1 MRFEFLSGPEDGV
14 VIAQADGQILIGRQF
29 SMGGIQ
35 LTWDPFV
42 SKKHAAVFRD
52 EGGFRI
58 ADTGNEGKGSVHGTV
73 LCDSSLKTKAH
84 LRGQKAALEAGD
96 IVIVGHTWIRFLGA

>member
-1 MRFEFLSGPEDGV
+1 MRFEFLSGPEDGLV
-14 VIAQADGQILIGRQF
+14 VTQASDQVLIGRQF
-29 SMGGIQ
+29 STVGIQ

-73 LCDSSLKTKAH
+73 LCDSSLKAKAH
-84 LRGQKAALEAGD
+84 LRGQAAGLEAGD
-96 IVIVGHTWIRFLGA
+96 IVIVGHTWIKFIGA